1 MARRSSLELFMSD
14 TQTGRR
20 DTLEEPRPLSNLC
33 MRVIWHLPNIKYY
46 GENSN
51 RAVARAVDR
60 LTSGKLRW
68 AVGLKHNGSVRIH
81 ALLQGGIMC
90 ATWIQLLDGTDRA
103 VIATIIFTSHPG
115 ASMPTG
121 SGTIVSTLSSTS
133 SNASALCTA
142 CSS

>member
-1 MARRSSLELFMSD
+1 MHHASNENAKWRGRTGHGHFSGPESGAAGRARS
-14 TQTGRR
+14 GA
-20 DTLEEPRPLSNLC
+20 P
-33 MRVIWHLPNIKYY
+33 RVIRTLYEWQTTDGQLNTPLAACADTHLHVHSSYRR
-46 GENSN
+46 G
-51 RAVARAVDR
+51 
-60 LTSGKLRW
+60 
-68 AVGLKHNGSVRIH
+68 
-81 ALLQGGIMC
+81 MC

-133 SNASALCTA
+133 ANASALCTA

>member
-1 MARRSSLELFMSD
+1 MHHASNENAKWRGRQLGGEQGTVTSLGQRAGQRAGPGVGC
-14 TQTGRR
+14 T
-20 DTLEEPRPLSNLC
+20 P
-33 MRVIWHLPNIKYY
+33 RVIRTLYEWQTTDGQLNTPLAACADTHLYVHSSY
-46 GENSN
+46 RRG
-51 RAVARAVDR
+51 
-60 LTSGKLRW
+60 
-68 AVGLKHNGSVRIH
+68 
-81 ALLQGGIMC
+81 MC

-133 SNASALCTA
+133 ANASALCTA

>member
-1 MARRSSLELFMSD
+1 MHTCDLASVQHLSNNINIMVR
-14 TQTGRR
+14 TGRW
-20 DTLEEPRPLSNLC
+20 PGP
-33 MRVIWHLPNIKYY
+33 
-46 GENSN
+46 
-51 RAVARAVDR
+51 

-68 AVGLKHNGSVRIH
+68 AVGLKHNGSVRLH

-133 SNASALCTA
+133 ANASALCTA

>member
-1 MARRSSLELFMSD
+1 MHASNENAKWRGRTGHGHFSGPERARS
-14 TQTGRR
+14 GA
-20 DTLEEPRPLSNLC
+20 P
-33 MRVIWHLPNIKYY
+33 RVIRTLYEWQTTDGQLNTLAACADTHLYVHSSY
-46 GENSN
+46 RRG
-51 RAVARAVDR
+51 
-60 LTSGKLRW
+60 
-68 AVGLKHNGSVRIH
+68 
-81 ALLQGGIMC
+81 MC

-133 SNASALCTA
+133 ANASALCTA

>member
-1 MARRSSLELFMSD
+1 MPHLELNSYNHLSNNINIMVR
-14 TQTGRR
+14 TGRW
-20 DTLEEPRPLSNLC
+20 PGP
-33 MRVIWHLPNIKYY
+33 
-46 GENSN
+46 
-51 RAVARAVDR
+51 

-68 AVGLKHNGSVRIH
+68 AVGLRHNGSVRLH

-133 SNASALCTA
+133 ANASALCTA

>member
-1 MARRSSLELFMSD
+1 MKMPNGGGEQGTVTSLGQRAGQRAGPGRVRRAFAIRTLYEWQTTDGQLNTPLAACADTHLYVHSSY
-14 TQTGRR
+14 RR
-20 DTLEEPRPLSNLC
+20 
-33 MRVIWHLPNIKYY
+33 
-46 GENSN
+46 G
-51 RAVARAVDR
+51 
-60 LTSGKLRW
+60 
-68 AVGLKHNGSVRIH
+68 
-81 ALLQGGIMC
+81 MC